1 MKKQNIFYIVLS
13 VLTIVISITGS
24 YFIGGSKVTKVK
36 TIADYKNIE
45 IKDSGISASVLKV
58 YDSVVVVET
67 YYNDKIYAT
76 GTGFVFKEDNEFGY
90 ILTNAHVIEEG
101 NNVKVKFTDG
111 NRYDVETVGLDS
123 YSDIAVLKISKDK
136 ILTVASLGSSKD
148 LLVGDT
154 LFAIGSPVDSQTYS
168 WTVTRGILSGKD
180 RIVEVTGTSGSYIMN
195 VLQTDAAINSGNS
208 GGPLCNANGEVIG
221 ITNMKLS
228 SSNIEGIGFAI
239 PIDVALEYA
248 DNFISGKAIIRPYLG
263 ITMYDLSTTYN
274 NKGIYIRSIEAN
286 SPAYNAGLRVGDVI
300 VAIDDTEVS
309 STAYLKYELYKHNVG
324 DEIEVTYKRDNKTN
338 KTKVKLGSYDIRG

>member
-1 MKKQNIFYIVLS
+1 MKKQNIFYIVLA

-24 YFIGGSKVTKVK
+24 YFISRGKETKIK
-36 TIADYKNIE
+36 TVADYKNIE
-45 IKDSGISASVLKV
+45 IKDNGISASVLKV

-67 YYNDKIYAT
+67 YYNDKLYAT
-76 GTGFVFKEDNEFGY
+76 GTGFVFKEDDKSGY

-111 NRYDVETVGLDS
+111 NTYEVETVGLDS
-123 YSDIAVLKISKDK
+123 YSDIAVLKIDKDK
-136 ILTVASLGSSKD
+136 ILTVASLGSTKD

-154 LFAIGSPVDSQTYS
+154 TFAIGSPVDSNTYS

-208 GGPLCNANGEVIG
+208 GGPLCNINGEVIG

-228 SSNIEGIGFAI
+228 STNVEGIGFAI
-239 PIDVALEYA
+239 PIEVALEYA
-248 DNFISGKAIIRPYLG
+248 DNFINGK
-263 ITMYDLSTTYN
+263 
-274 NKGIYIRSIEAN
+274 
-286 SPAYNAGLRVGDVI
+286 VGECQCCCLI
-300 VAIDDTEVS
+300 
-309 STAYLKYELYKHNVG
+309 
-324 DEIEVTYKRDNKTN
+324 
-338 KTKVKLGSYDIRG
+338 